1 LPSFIAYPGYLPTL
15 YKISGVHNAKI
26 AILYSISRI
35 FAYLG
40 QNIRSPTMLKLPS
53 FIAYP
58 GYLPTLDKISGVHN
72 AKIAILYSKS
82 RIFAYLGP
90 NNNSIGFS
98 NIGE

>member
-1 LPSFIAYPGYLPTL
+1 L
-15 YKISGVHNAKI
+15 Y
-26 AILYSISRI
+26 
-35 FAYLG
+35 
-40 QNIRSPTMLKLPS
+40 
-53 FIAYP
+53 
-58 GYLPTLDKISGVHN
+58 KISGVHN

>member
-1 LPSFIAYPGYLPTL
+1 
-15 YKISGVHNAKI
+15 
-26 AILYSISRI
+26 
-35 FAYLG
+35 
-40 QNIRSPTMLKLPS
+40 MLKLPS